1 LCGDLNLVE
10 GLLQGKK
17 AAVMAAF
24 YLFVGATRSVA
35 VNFPRGFQATGS
47 DLEISS

>member
-17 AAVMAAF
+17 AAAMAAF
-24 YLFVGATRSVA
+24 FMQEAKAEALEANPRCCYL
-35 VNFPRGFQATGS
+35 P
-47 DLEISS
+47 